1 MNSND
6 DLGAAITAVLNRR
19 APVWALLI
27 VLALG
32 FTMGLIVR

>member
-6 DLGAAITAVLNRR
+6 DFGAAIRAVLNRR

-32 FTMGLIVR
+32 FVMGLIAR